1 MSFKYI
7 NPGYVSLTESKD
19 MTQSTLHAA
28 LNGLSM
34 VSRYGTESKF
44 FTFNSGHKFYFR
56 FNVYFGS
63 TFGVWGRVIGFRSS
77 STGGVS
83 NFEIQYTSK
92 VDPSGTVN
100 NSFDFSSGL
109 TTISGCF
116 DITNGTVQMYQDR
129 VLKYSYSGAIF
140 GGAPTDITVSCY
152 LPNTNMYYSDFIIS
166 DSDVMSEK
174 VAVVPVKST
183 ILNGWT
189 ANSDGTYTTGDA
201 GNKLLQTLD
210 VDTLKTN
217 IGTAKSIL
225 YKSISINGI
234 PAYYDSGS
242 LNQLKTVVTD
252 GTNTSNPETQTL
264 TTSTSA
270 VMRTEGIQNPLTS
283 ADWTEV
289 ALRGVSVGVE
299 STESS

>member
-34 VSRYGTESKF
+34 VSTYGTESKF
-44 FTFNSGHKFYFR
+44 FVFNSGDKFYFR
-56 FNVYFGS
+56 FNAYFGGTFS
-63 TFGVWGRVIGFRSS
+63 TWGRVIGFYKNVEMACSGS
-77 STGGVS
+77 
-83 NFEIQYTSK
+83 YTAK
-92 VDPSGTVN
+92 MTPSGTVN
-100 NSFDFSSGL
+100 NNFDFSSGL

-116 DITNGTVQMYQDR
+116 DIANGTIQMYQDGA
-129 VLKYSYSGAIF
+129 LKYSYSGTIF
-140 GGAPTDITVSCY
+140 GGVSTDITVSCY
-152 LPNTNMYYSDFIIS
+152 LPNDNMYYSDFIFS
-166 DSDVMSEK
+166 DSDVMAEK

-210 VDTLKTN
+210 VDTLKAN

-234 PAYYDSGS
+234 PAYCASGS

-252 GTNTSNPETQTL
+252 GANTSNPETQTL
-264 TTSTSA
+264 TTATSA

-283 ADWTEV
+283 ADWTEA

-299 STESS
+299 SAESS

>member
-7 NPGYVSLTESKD
+7 NPGYVSLTQSKD

-34 VSRYGTESKF
+34 VSAYNTESKF
-44 FTFNSGHKFYFR
+44 FVFNSGDKFYFR
-56 FNVYFGS
+56 FNVYFGG
-63 TFGVWGRVIGFRSS
+63 TFGNWGRIIGFKSS
-77 STGGVS
+77 SEKNGNT
-83 NFEIQYTSK
+83 FEIQYTSR
-92 VDPSGTVN
+92 VSPSGTVN
-100 NSFDFSSGL
+100 NNFDFSSGL

-116 DITNGTVQMYQDR
+116 DIANGTVQMYQDE
-129 VLKYSYSGAIF
+129 VLKYNYSGTVF
-140 GGAPTDITVSCY
+140 GGVPTDITVSCY

-166 DSDVMSEK
+166 DSDVMAEK

-183 ILNGWT
+183 VLNGWT
-189 ANSDGTYTTGDA
+189 ANSDGTYTTSDA

-217 IGTAKSIL
+217 IGTAKSIV

-234 PAYYDSGS
+234 PAYCDSGT

-270 VMRTEGIQNPLTS
+270 VMRTEGIQNPLTA
-283 ADWTEV
+283 ADWTES
-289 ALRGVSVGVE
+289 ALRGVSIGVE
-299 STESS
+299 SAESS

>member
-7 NPGYVSLTESKD
+7 NPGYVSLTQSKD

-34 VSRYGTESKF
+34 VSAYNTESKF
-44 FTFNSGHKFYFR
+44 FVFNSGDKFYFR
-56 FNVYFGS
+56 CNVYFGG
-63 TFGVWGRVIGFRSS
+63 TFRNWGRIIGFNSS
-77 STGGVS
+77 LDKNGNT
-83 NFEIQYTSK
+83 FEIQYTSL
-92 VDPSGTVN
+92 VSPSGTVN
-100 NSFDFSSGL
+100 NKFDFSSGL

-116 DITNGTVQMYQDR
+116 DIANGTVQMYQDE
-129 VLKYSYSGAIF
+129 VLKYNYSGTVF

-166 DSDVMSEK
+166 DSDVMAEK

-183 ILNGWT
+183 VLNGWT
-189 ANSDGTYTTGDA
+189 ANSDGTYATSDA

-217 IGTAKSIL
+217 IGTAKSIV

-234 PAYYDSGS
+234 PAYYDSGT

-264 TTSTSA
+264 TTSTLA
-270 VMRTEGIQNPLTS
+270 VMRTEGIQNPLTA
-283 ADWTEV
+283 ADWTES

-299 STESS
+299 SAESS